1 MPRIRRIEAIYER
14 QQRLPMIH
22 VCSLALLHDTVKATG
37 ARHVVTLLGIEDHVP
52 LPDSVDPRD
61 YLRLHM
67 HDISEPIEDQVPP
80 DTAHVERLVSFVR
93 RWDRIAPI
101 VIHCYA
107 GISRSTAA
115 AFTTV
120 CALNPQRDEADIAMA
135 LRRASPTA
143 MPNARIVRLAD
154 QVLGRDGRMVAA
166 VAAIGPCV
174 PALQAEPF
182 RLDLE

>member
-1 MPRIRRIEAIYER
+1 
-14 QQRLPMIH
+14 MIH
-22 VCSLALLHDTVKATG
+22 VCSLSRLNETITATG

-52 LPDSVDPRD
+52 LPSQIARD
-61 YLRLHM
+61 AYLRLHM
-67 HDISEPIEDQVPP
+67 HDIVDPMDGQVHP
-80 DTAHVERLVSFVR
+80 AQEHVERLIDFVN
-93 RWDRIAPI
+93 RWPRQTPL

-120 CALNPQRDEADIAMA
+120 CALNPRRAEDEIALA

-143 MPNARIVRLAD
+143 QPNARIVRIAD
-154 QVLGRDGRMVAA
+154 QVLGRNGRMVEA
-166 VAAIGPCV
+166 VTAIPPCV

>member
-1 MPRIRRIEAIYER
+1 
-14 QQRLPMIH
+14 MIH
-22 VCSLALLHDTVKATG
+22 VCSLARLNDTVTATG

-52 LPDSVDPRD
+52 LPPGVDPNG

-67 HDISEPIEDQVPP
+67 HDITEPADGQVTP
-80 DTAHVERLVSFVR
+80 DVAHVERLLAFVR
-93 RWDRIAPI
+93 RWDRAAPL

-120 CALNPQRDEADIAMA
+120 CALNPGRTEADVAQA
-135 LRRASPTA
+135 LRRISPTA

-154 QVLGRDGRMVAA
+154 LGLGRDGRMVAA

>member
-1 MPRIRRIEAIYER
+1 
-14 QQRLPMIH
+14 MIH
-22 VCSLALLHDTVKATG
+22 VCSLSRLNETITATG

-52 LPDSVDPRD
+52 LPSQIARD
-61 YLRLHM
+61 AYLRLHM
-67 HDISEPIEDQVPP
+67 HDIVDPMDGQIHPGQE
-80 DTAHVERLVSFVR
+80 HVERLIDFVG
-93 RWDRIAPI
+93 RWPRKTPLA
-101 VIHCYA
+101 IHCYA

-120 CALNPQRDEADIAMA
+120 CALNPTRNEADVAQA

-143 MPNARIVRLAD
+143 QPNARIVRIAD
-154 QVLGRDGRMVAA
+154 QLLGRNGRMVEA
-166 VAAIGPCV
+166 VATIDPSV

>member
-1 MPRIRRIEAIYER
+1 
-14 QQRLPMIH
+14 MIH
-22 VCSLALLHDTVKATG
+22 VCSLSRLNETITATG

-52 LPDSVDPRD
+52 LPSEIARD
-61 YLRLHM
+61 AYLRLHM
-67 HDISEPIEDQVPP
+67 HDIVDPTDGQVHP
-80 DTAHVERLVSFVR
+80 AQEHVERLIDFVS
-93 RWDRIAPI
+93 RWPRKTAL

-120 CALNPQRDEADIAMA
+120 CALNPKRTENEIAQA

-143 MPNARIVRLAD
+143 QPNARIVSIAD
-154 QVLGRDGRMVAA
+154 QVLGRNGRMIEALAA
-166 VAAIGPCV
+166 LQPCV
-174 PALQAEPF
+174 PTLQAEPF

>member
-1 MPRIRRIEAIYER
+1 
-14 QQRLPMIH
+14 MIH
-22 VCSLALLHDTVKATG
+22 VCSLSRLNETIAATG

-52 LPDSVDPRD
+52 LPSQIARD
-61 YLRLHM
+61 AYLRLHM
-67 HDISEPIEDQVPP
+67 HDIIDPIDGQVHP
-80 DTAHVERLVSFVR
+80 AQEHVERLIDFVG
-93 RWDRIAPI
+93 RWPRTTPL

-120 CALNPQRDEADIAMA
+120 CALNPKRTEEEVAQA

-143 MPNARIVRLAD
+143 QPNARIVRIAD
-154 QVLGRDGRMVAA
+154 QVLGRNGRMVEA
-166 VAAIGPCV
+166 VAAINPCI

-182 RLDLE
+182 RLDIE

>member
-1 MPRIRRIEAIYER
+1 
-14 QQRLPMIH
+14 MIH
-22 VCSLALLHDTVKATG
+22 VCSLSRLNETITATG

-52 LPDSVDPRD
+52 LPSQIARD
-61 YLRLHM
+61 AYLRLHM
-67 HDISEPIEDQVPP
+67 HDIIDPMDGQVHP
-80 DTAHVERLVSFVR
+80 AQEHVERLIEFVT
-93 RWDRIAPI
+93 RWPRQTAL

-115 AFTTV
+115 AFTSV
-120 CALNPQRDEADIAMA
+120 CALNPTRNEADIALA

-143 MPNARIVRLAD
+143 QPNARIVRIAD
-154 QVLGRDGRMVAA
+154 QVLGRNGRMVEA
-166 VAAIGPCV
+166 VTAIPPCV

>member
-1 MPRIRRIEAIYER
+1 
-14 QQRLPMIH
+14 MIH
-22 VCSLALLHDTVKATG
+22 VCSLHHLHETVHATG

-52 LPDSVDPRD
+52 LPRGVDPRD

-67 HDISEPIEDQVPP
+67 HDINEPIDGQVTP
-80 DTAHVERLVSFVR
+80 DTAHLERLVSFVR
-93 RWDRIAPI
+93 RWDRTAPL
-101 VIHCYA
+101 VIHCYD

-120 CALNPQRDEADIAMA
+120 CALNPHRAEGDIAMA

-143 MPNARIVRLAD
+143 MPNARMVRLAD
-154 QVLGRDGRMVAA
+154 QVLGRDGRMIDA

-174 PALQAEPF
+174 PAIQGVPF
-182 RLDLE
+182 HLDLE

>member
-1 MPRIRRIEAIYER
+1 
-14 QQRLPMIH
+14 MIH
-22 VCSLALLHDTVKATG
+22 VCSLSRLNETIVATG

-52 LPDSVDPRD
+52 LPSQIAREA

-67 HDISEPIEDQVPP
+67 HDIIDPMDGQIHPAHE
-80 DTAHVERLVSFVR
+80 HVEKLIDFVG
-93 RWDRIAPI
+93 RWPRKTPL

-115 AFTTV
+115 AFTSV
-120 CALNPQRDEADIAMA
+120 CALNPKRTETDIAAA

-143 MPNARIVRLAD
+143 QPNARIVRIAD
-154 QVLGRDGRMVAA
+154 QVLGRSGRMVEA
-166 VAAIGPCV
+166 VAKIDPCV

>member
-1 MPRIRRIEAIYER
+1 
-14 QQRLPMIH
+14 MIH
-22 VCSLALLHDTVKATG
+22 VCSLARLNDTVTATG

-52 LPDSVDPRD
+52 LPPGVDARD

-67 HDISEPIEDQVPP
+67 HDITEPADGQVTP
-80 DTAHVERLVSFVR
+80 DMAHIERLVGFVR
-93 RWDRIAPI
+93 RWDRAAPL

-120 CALNPQRDEADIAMA
+120 CALNPQRDEAEIALA

-143 MPNARIVRLAD
+143 MPNARIVRFAD
-154 QVLGRDGRMVAA
+154 QVLGREGRMVAA
-166 VAAIGPCV
+166 VAAISPCV

>member
-1 MPRIRRIEAIYER
+1 
-14 QQRLPMIH
+14 MIH
-22 VCSLALLHDTVKATG
+22 VCSLSRLNETIEATG

-52 LPDSVDPRD
+52 LPSQIARD
-61 YLRLHM
+61 AYLRLHM
-67 HDISEPIEDQVPP
+67 HDIIDPIDGQVHP
-80 DTAHVERLVSFVR
+80 AHEHVERLIDFVG
-93 RWDRIAPI
+93 RWPRKTPL

-120 CALNPQRDEADIAMA
+120 CALNPKRAEDAIAQA

-143 MPNARIVRLAD
+143 QPNARIVRIAD
-154 QVLGRDGRMVAA
+154 QVLGRNGRMVEA
-166 VAAIGPCV
+166 VAAINPCV

-182 RLDLE
+182 RLDIE